1 MSHLKTALALVLAG
15 SIAATAATAAEKVR
29 IGFNVPLTG
38 FAAADGTS
46 ALTGAKLAVEQA
58 NTEGGVNGKQI
69 ELVIYDDQASPKES
83 APIAAKLVGE
93 TLGKKK
99 TVVITLK
106 NDFGKSLAAGFKEAA
121 GKFGVDVVNEYEY
134 SIKDR
139 QFGPIVSKVK
149 ADNPEAIYA
158 SGYFFT
164 AGPLVSQLRAAGI
177 TVPIIGQE
185 GYDSEKFIEIAG
197 KSAEGVIITTSL
209 DRDSTVA
216 ETKNFI
222 MAYEKLAKAKPDMVA
237 ASGHTAVK
245 VAVAAMV
252 FVGAL
257 GVGVYR
263 LCYQPILDKPPY
275 VALIASI
282 GLFVAMGEIFRLVF
296 GPYGISY
303 TAPPLLDSVTV
314 GGMNLKQAELG
325 VMAGTVVL
333 IGGLALLAGRTR
345 IGAAWRATVT
355 DPAMAQSFG
364 IDIVKV
370 RYLNFFIGSALAA
383 AAGVMVALLNNLVEP
398 TMGAVASYKGLAI
411 IVLGGLGDVRGTLIA
426 ALVLGVIESFGTI
439 YLGAI
444 LDRDAIAFAFL
455 IVVLLLRPRGLFGRA

>member
-83 APIAAKLVGE
+83 APIAAKLATQDRVNIAISGSYSGATRAAANVFQSNGVPYISAYAVHPGITKAGDFVFRTSFVGEVQGRAGAKLVGE

-245 VAVAAMV
+245 VAVAAMRV
-252 FVGAL
+252 
-257 GVGVYR
+257 
-263 LCYQPILDKPPY
+263 
-275 VALIASI
+275 
-282 GLFVAMGEIFRLVF
+282 
-296 GPYGISY
+296 
-303 TAPPLLDSVTV
+303 
-314 GGMNLKQAELG
+314 
-325 VMAGTVVL
+325 AGTDD
-333 IGGLALLAGRTR
+333 R
-345 IGAAWRATVT
+345 
-355 DPAMAQSFG
+355 
-364 IDIVKV
+364 K
-370 RYLNFFIGSALAA
+370 
-383 AAGVMVALLNNLVEP
+383 
-398 TMGAVASYKGLAI
+398 AI
-411 IVLGGLGDVRGTLIA
+411 
-426 ALVLGVIESFGTI
+426 
-439 YLGAI
+439 
-444 LDRDAIAFAFL
+444 RDAIAGLKLKASTGDISFNKL
-455 IVVLLLRPRGLFGRA
+455 GEVRKDVQVQVVRGGAWHRHSVISDPALLAPPTE